1 VARTSTTKVTA
12 RERARAAKAVLDAE
26 RRDHEKSVE
35 DATTTYYEAQDA
47 RDAAMAALEDADTVR
62 GAAVQ
67 TLLDLGEPPARV
79 AVLVGLSLAEVRK
92 LRRTTTTTAD
102 DNDNDKSPEQDAAAT
117 DDAAGPSAL
126 AS

>member
-1 VARTSTTKVTA
+1 MARPSTTKVTT

-35 DATTTYYEAQDA
+35 VATTTYYEAQDA
-47 RDAAMAALEDADTVR
+47 RDTALTALEDADTAR

-67 TLLDLGEPPARV
+67 ALLDLGEPPARV
-79 AVLVGLSLAEVRK
+79 AVLVGLSVAEVRK
-92 LRRTTTTTAD
+92 LKRT
-102 DNDNDKSPEQDAAAT
+102 AAAEDSNENGEGEVEAPDPST
-117 DDAAGPSAL
+117 GPSVL